1 MRTPSPAKKLAAGAI
16 ALALCASAWFFLA
29 PPTVG
34 GSTTYVFTDGT
45 SMQPNFH
52 TGDLVLVRP
61 RSTYRVGDVVAYNN
75 HMLGTVVLHRIVGR
89 DGARY
94 RFKGDNNNFVDP
106 EHPTRDQLIGALWLH
121 VPGAAKRLGPLRRPA
136 TIALLVVLGVLLLGG
151 SAFTQERRRRRRRA
165 DAGEGRPPGRRRV
178 PTGEWV
184 GGFLTVG
191 SGVLLPL
198 VSLAIVAYHRPAT
211 TLAPATVSYKQ
222 TGRFSYS
229 AGAAS
234 GAAYPQGSLTTGDP
248 VFLRL
253 VHTVNVRLAYR
264 FRSAAQHRVEGTASL
279 DARIEASNGWKE
291 TIQLQAPRHF
301 AGDSAALAG
310 TLNVRS
316 LPALLQRLETST
328 AVSGS
333 YTLTI
338 VPHVHVH
345 GTLSGVPLRVP
356 FAAEPLSFT
365 LNTGELQAPPAGTK
379 SPFSRSVAGTVPV
392 ARPKPASLS
401 FKLFHVPVAT
411 ARTIAER
418 GIAAAICALL
428 GCLLAFVLAPVR
440 KENEQTGILHR
451 YGRWLIPV
459 ARVLQPAER
468 QLVDVSD
475 MEALVKLAE
484 RYDRMILHETNE
496 GSDTFSVADDGVLY
510 RYAVVTEAA
519 PSVDEP
525 GAEPAPAALA
535 AVPPLK
541 RSA

>member
-1 MRTPSPAKKLAAGAI
+1 MPKHGFCRSLNSAPAPSRSLRKRSRLSEAAGPVVPGRFVPTTQAMRTPSPAKKLAAGAI

-45 SMQPNFH
+45 SMQPSFP

-61 RSTYRVGDVVAYNN
+61 
-75 HMLGTVVLHRIVGR
+75 
-89 DGARY
+89 
-94 RFKGDNNNFVDP
+94 
-106 EHPTRDQLIGALWLH
+106 
-121 VPGAAKRLGPLRRPA
+121 VP
-136 TIALLVVLGVLLLGG
+136 
-151 SAFTQERRRRRRRA
+151 
-165 DAGEGRPPGRRRV
+165 
-178 PTGEWV
+178 
-184 GGFLTVG
+184 
-191 SGVLLPL
+191 
-198 VSLAIVAYHRPAT
+198 LAIAAYPRPAT

-338 VPHVHVH
+338 VPHVRLH

-401 FKLFHVPVAT
+401 FKLFHVPV
-411 ARTIAER
+411 
-418 GIAAAICALL
+418 
-428 GCLLAFVLAPVR
+428 
-440 KENEQTGILHR
+440 
-451 YGRWLIPV
+451 
-459 ARVLQPAER
+459 
-468 QLVDVSD
+468 
-475 MEALVKLAE
+475 
-484 RYDRMILHETNE
+484 
-496 GSDTFSVADDGVLY
+496 
-510 RYAVVTEAA
+510 
-519 PSVDEP
+519 
-525 GAEPAPAALA
+525 
-535 AVPPLK
+535 
-541 RSA
+541 